1 MSMDP
6 SLKSKSTLERHRNVL
21 SRAERIAILKETG
34 VWTEEMGASGLPKVA
49 HRKAAV
55 GKKSKV
61 EKDAAAAAAA
71 AGAAPAEGAAAAA
84 PAEGAGKAAAGAKPG
99 AGAKPAAAAKPTA
112 KTGKK

>member
-21 SRAERIAILKETG
+21 SRAERIAILKDTG

-61 EKDAAAAAAA
+61 EKDAAAA
-71 AGAAPAEGAAAAA
+71 GAAPAEGAAAAA
-84 PAEGAGKAAAGAKPG
+84 PAEGAGKAAAGAKPV
-99 AGAKPAAAAKPTA
+99 AAAAKPAA

>member
-71 AGAAPAEGAAAAA
+71 AAAPAEGAAAAA
-84 PAEGAGKAAAGAKPG
+84 PAEGAGKAAAGAKP
-99 AGAKPAAAAKPTA
+99 AAVAAKPAA